1 VGVIQAEQTE
11 KGDTVRNDR
20 VLAVALASHI
30 HADIKEP
37 KDLNSR
43 MIEQLED
50 FFVAY
55 NKARG
60 TKFKLLGVKDANA
73 AMKLIKKTRVK

>member
-1 VGVIQAEQTE
+1 MI
-11 KGDTVRNDR
+11 RNDR
-20 VLAVALASHI
+20 VLAVATDSHI

-37 KDLNSR
+37 KDLNSK
-43 MIEQLED
+43 MIKELED

-60 TKFKLLGVKDANA
+60 KKFKLLGVQKGA
-73 AMKLIKKTRVK
+73 IPQ